1 MKQVEQVVKLSEDDL
16 DHENTVDF
24 DKILEFEIGEFG
36 TYQILSGITIGLVS
50 AFGSYITLNFMFS
63 AFIPEHR

>member
-1 MKQVEQVVKLSEDDL
+1 MKQVEQVVRLSEDDL
-16 DHENTVDF
+16 DHVDF